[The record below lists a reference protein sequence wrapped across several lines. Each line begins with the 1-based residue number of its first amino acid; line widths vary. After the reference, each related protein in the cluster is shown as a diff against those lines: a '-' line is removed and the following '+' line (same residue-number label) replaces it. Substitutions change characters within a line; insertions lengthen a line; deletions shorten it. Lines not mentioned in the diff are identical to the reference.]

1 MRGGDYWKERF
12 EQIEQAEHTRG
23 LQCCAEIET
32 QYRQAQRS
40 IEGQLAAWYQRL
52 ADNNGV
58 SMQEARRLV
67 TGRELEEF
75 KWDVNQYIKRGE
87 ENALNGQWIKEL
99 ENASARYHISRL
111 EAIQLQMQQQIEV
124 AFGNQLDSID
134 SAMRGIYTDGYYR
147 TAYEI
152 QRGVGVGWNFATL
165 DQKRV
170 DRVINKPW
178 AQDGRNF
185 SDRVWANKQK
195 LVSELNTTL
204 TQGIVLGKDP
214 REVIGA
220 MTERLNVSKSVAGR
234 LVMTESAAFASAGQR
249 ACFSELGV
257 EEYEI
262 VATLDSHTSTICR
275 DMDGL
280 HFKMSE
286 WEVGVTAPPFHVWCR
301 TTTVP
306 YFEDDFGEPGERAAK
321 DAAGKTYMVP
331 ADTTYKE
338 WSKAFVDGDKT
349 GFQTAGEAGK
359 IEIKGHPDCEFA
371 KKFGD
376 HYSAVLQ
383 RVKDC
388 PNVAAKRLW
397 DLTEEKIRVGSTT
410 HKGTAHCDSTPKIF
424 LNIENAAAGSG
435 FETEHQVTFHESAH
449 AIDRLC
455 VGVPTSGNQIAP
467 RFSGRYEDGKFNSTI
482 KQEVDEWVS
491 GVDKEMKSAWK
502 EHKGDWQWLR
512 DHGYILDGQ
521 GWSFYEQTGRWPLSP
536 PKYRKAMAY
545 AKIQAEIKAINLRDR
560 GDLSDILEGAT
571 NATIS
576 CGVGH
581 GKRYW
586 KDSDLR
592 GTLAAEA
599 FAEMYS
605 ATMTNPGSLE
615 TIKKYLPKSYEVFTE
630 MLEVLVKEV
639 EA

>member
-1 MRGGDYWKERF
+1 MRSGDYWKERF
-12 EQIEQAEHTRG
+12 EQIEQAEHSRG
-23 LQCCAEIET
+23 LQCCTEIEA
-32 QYRQAQRS
+32 QYRRAQRS

-75 KWDVNQYIKRGE
+75 KWDVNQYIKYGE

-152 QRGVGVGWNFATL
+152 QRGVGVGWGFATL
-165 DQKRV
+165 DQKQV
-170 DRVINKPW
+170 DKVINKPW

-185 SDRVWANKQK
+185 SDRVWSNKQK
-195 LVSELNTTL
+195 LVNELNTTL
-204 TQGIVLGKDP
+204 TQGVVLGKDP

-220 MTERLNVSKSVAGR
+220 ITERLNVSKSVAGR
-234 LVMTESAAFASAGQR
+234 LVMTESAAFSSAGQR

-275 DMDGL
+275 DMDGQ

-306 YFEDDFGEPGERAAK
+306 YFEDDFGETGERAAK

-349 GFQTAGEAGK
+349 GFQIVQMSGK
-359 IEIKGHPDCEFA
+359 IKDNKPDLLMKGLPRTA
-371 KKFGD
+371 
-376 HYSAVLQ
+376 SIQA
-383 RVKDC
+383 
-388 PNVAAKRLW
+388 NT
-397 DLTEEKIRVGSTT
+397 DL
-410 HKGTAHCDSTPKIF
+410 KIF
-424 LNIENAAAGSG
+424 AEQFIDNLGIDR
-435 FETEHQVTFHESAH
+435 THIQVDVVALQAHGQCTVSRYATRKVLRYSKYELDATDQRLMPYRIKTAFHEAFHLMADKRSWDAFDASGTISASWRELEEVH
-449 AIDRLC
+449 TECAAHYLLERYGVKNRLC
-455 VGVPTSGNQIAP
+455 PSYPEELVTNLPRLKQLSKYSSCSTIQEFGKVAFADRQSGQGAMWRSLSNQVKQINLPKDYYRQYYGYINAHEDALLDMVLENMPGYRAYRGQIKTVLASAMSKADQLSTLNSNESVVFFYVMACAMQKVGV
-467 RFSGRYEDGKFNSTI
+467 
-482 KQEVDEWVS
+482 
-491 GVDKEMKSAWK
+491 
-502 EHKGDWQWLR
+502 L
-512 DHGYILDGQ
+512 
-521 GWSFYEQTGRWPLSP
+521 
-536 PKYRKAMAY
+536 
-545 AKIQAEIKAINLRDR
+545 
-560 GDLSDILEGAT
+560 
-571 NATIS
+571 
-576 CGVGH
+576 
-581 GKRYW
+581 
-586 KDSDLR
+586 
-592 GTLAAEA
+592 
-599 FAEMYS
+599 
-605 ATMTNPGSLE
+605 
-615 TIKKYLPKSYEVFTE
+615 
-630 MLEVLVKEV
+630 
-639 EA
+639 